1 MTRLNFALLVLL
13 VVSGL
18 YLVRVSYDARRVFTE
33 LDRARSA
40 ERKLNTEFDRLE
52 LERRGAAA
60 TLRVEKL
67 AKDRLGMR
75 AATPNVTEYV
85 PHAPPVV
92 AASGAAP

>member
-85 PHAPPVV
+85 PHAPV
-92 AASGAAP
+92 ATASGAAP